1 MGDKVRAHVLL
12 SGRVQGV
19 AYRYFAE
26 KYAVGL
32 GVMGWVRNLGDG
44 RVEVLAEGDR
54 SRVEAFL
61 ARLREGPRQARIDDF
76 DLRWEDY
83 AGEFRDFKIT
93 FDGGW

>member
-1 MGDKVRAHVLL
+1 MEDKVRAHVLL

-26 KYAVGL
+26 KYAASL
-32 GVMGWVRNLGDG
+32 GVKGWVRNLGDG
-44 RVEVLAEGDR
+44 RVEVLVEGNRDR
-54 SRVEAFL
+54 VDEFL
-61 ARLREGPRQARIDDF
+61 AKLKEGPRLARIDGF

-83 AGEFRDFKIT
+83 TGEFRDFRIT